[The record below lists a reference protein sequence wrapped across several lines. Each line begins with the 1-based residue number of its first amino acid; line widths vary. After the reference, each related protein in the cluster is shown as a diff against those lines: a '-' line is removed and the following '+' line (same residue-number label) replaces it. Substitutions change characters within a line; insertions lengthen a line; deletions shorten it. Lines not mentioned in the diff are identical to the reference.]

1 MTKSL
6 RANIFHTV
14 LGKVTFNNRGDMK
27 QDGFVWYQ
35 WHNGKYLPK
44 VFKKKPA
51 EIAGQLRGCAVPA
64 PPDHAAPFNM
74 DEIEHGTLS
83 WTGPKGGLGKR
94 YLAF

>member
-1 MTKSL
+1 MNKSL

-51 EIAGQLRGCAVPA
+51 E
-64 PPDHAAPFNM
+64 
-74 DEIEHGTLS
+74 
-83 WTGPKGGLGKR
+83 
-94 YLAF
+94 

>member
-6 RANIFHTV
+6 RANIFQTV

-35 WHNGKYLPK
+35 RHNGKYLLK

-51 EIAGQLRGCAVPA
+51 E
-64 PPDHAAPFNM
+64 
-74 DEIEHGTLS
+74 
-83 WTGPKGGLGKR
+83 
-94 YLAF
+94 